1 MEDKADIQS
10 NALRPGKSTI
20 QNRKSQTLLLLFWSK
35 APLRGGLVGYFALKE
50 VRRKKARGGSS
61 ARKLQKFP
69 FSFRNVL
76 EPFPSLL

>member
-20 QNRKSQTLLLLFWSK
+20 QNRKSQTLSLLFWSK

-50 VRRKKARGGSS
+50 VRRKKGKGADHRHVNC
-61 ARKLQKFP
+61 
-69 FSFRNVL
+69 RNFLFHL
-76 EPFPSLL
+76 ETF